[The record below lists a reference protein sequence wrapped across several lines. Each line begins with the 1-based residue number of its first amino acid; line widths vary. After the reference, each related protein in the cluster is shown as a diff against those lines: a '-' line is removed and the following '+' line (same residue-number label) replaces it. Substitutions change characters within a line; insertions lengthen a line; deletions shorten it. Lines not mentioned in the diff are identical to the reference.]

1 MSTIS
6 IDKTNAVTP
15 VAGIVRIGIGLA
27 LGALSAVLLILAFQ
41 PYSIWPLAFVA
52 YVPMGLAAQR
62 VLPRK
67 WSGLAPAVGIGGFL
81 AVFLTSLFGF
91 GEFAW
96 LFLGIAMLVAAIG
109 ILSTPTIRKFHER
122 TGYRWY
128 VLQGAVDT
136 AAIEM
141 IRSFIPPINTH
152 AFMAQTMYT
161 QPWMLQAISI
171 FNVYGLTLVI
181 MLINYALALGVILLF
196 DRKWQWDE
204 RPAMDLP
211 AAWRWWA
218 ITGITFVVWAGI
230 GVVILATSPK
240 DAPIVRVAAIQH
252 GFIPP
257 GHMDPGTQ
265 EARLAEL
272 STQTRSA
279 ASQGAVLMVWPE
291 LGLGFDPQVEHTAE
305 LQSLAAETN
314 AYILIGYGVTDD
326 PRGWRNEAVM
336 LAPSGEFLPVY
347 GKNHPSSPG
356 EPPIVTSGVY
366 PVYDTPF
373 GRFGTVI
380 CNDVSFTDSS
390 RILARDGAQLIS
402 VPTYETSVPGF
413 HWEVPIQGVLR
424 AVENHVAT
432 VKADTAYS
440 AMIVDP
446 YGRILAH
453 RDAAPEGEAFALIAD
468 VPLGAGTTITT
479 RLGDWVGWL
488 ALAGFIVL
496 TVIMN
501 LKPRKKEE
509 SDKPLATD
517 ADHVQS

>member
-1 MSTIS
+1 
-6 IDKTNAVTP
+6 
-15 VAGIVRIGIGLA
+15 
-27 LGALSAVLLILAFQ
+27 
-41 PYSIWPLAFVA
+41 
-52 YVPMGLAAQR
+52 
-62 VLPRK
+62 
-67 WSGLAPAVGIGGFL
+67 
-81 AVFLTSLFGF
+81 
-91 GEFAW
+91 
-96 LFLGIAMLVAAIG
+96 
-109 ILSTPTIRKFHER
+109 
-122 TGYRWY
+122 
-128 VLQGAVDT
+128 
-136 AAIEM
+136 
-141 IRSFIPPINTH
+141 
-152 AFMAQTMYT
+152 
-161 QPWMLQAISI
+161 MLQAISI

-181 MLINYALALGVILLF
+181 MLINYALALGAIILF
-196 DRKWQWDE
+196 DRKRQWDE
-204 RPAMDLP
+204 RPAMDFP
-211 AAWRWWA
+211 AARRWMA
-218 ITGITFVVWAGI
+218 ITGITFVVWVGI

-240 DAPIVRVAAIQH
+240 DAPTVRVAAIQH
-252 GFIPP
+252 GFLLP
-257 GHMDPGTQ
+257 GHMDPDTQ

-305 LQSLAAETN
+305 LQALAAETN
-314 AYILIGYGVTDD
+314 AYILIGYGIVDD

-356 EPPIVTSGVY
+356 EPTIVTSGVY

-373 GRFGTVI
+373 GRFGTII
-380 CNDVSFTDSS
+380 CNDVSYTDSS
-390 RILARDGAQLIS
+390 RILARDGAQLIT

-432 VKADTAYS
+432 VKADTAFS

-453 RDAAPEGEAFALIAD
+453 RDAAPEGEAFALVAD
-468 VPLGAGTTITT
+468 VPLGAGNTITT

-509 SDKPLATD
+509 GDKPLTTD
-517 ADHVQS
+517 ADHIQP